1 LPPVLV
7 LRNGAKVTSPAIWW
21 ERRRPEIVEDFERE
35 VLGRVPRDA
44 PKVTWTV
51 VKTVE
56 ATVGAYPVIG
66 KLLLGHVDNSLDP
79 SIDVDIRM
87 TLVTP
92 AHAAGPVPV
101 MMMFGGRGL
110 PALEQGSPG
119 PGAFTPPP
127 GSDPPAT
134 EQLIADGWGYASI
147 MPGSIQADNGAGLTK
162 GIIGLVNRGPPR
174 KPEDSPLRISNR
186 GVAARSAQAIGRHL
200 RLYGP
205 EGSNLRLAGL
215 CDAGEEG
222 DFRRALERAGYG
234 RDLGRADLERLG
246 FYVCEADL
254 EDELVR
260 CLGASAVEEI
270 LAAHGRL
277 ASFRT
282 YQKQPAHRARTTE
295 EQLRGFLNNW
305 KIRLAA
311 PLVEALDLSS
321 VPRPLDGVLAALSGP
336 GCAGSACV
344 TADP

>member
-1 LPPVLV
+1 V
-7 LRNGAKVTSPAIWW
+7 
-21 ERRRPEIVEDFERE
+21 
-35 VLGRVPRDA
+35 
-44 PKVTWTV
+44 
-51 VKTVE
+51 
-56 ATVGAYPVIG
+56 
-66 KLLLGHVDNSLDP
+66 
-79 SIDVDIRM
+79 
-87 TLVTP
+87 
-92 AHAAGPVPV
+92 AG
-101 MMMFGGRGL
+101 
-110 PALEQGSPG
+110 
-119 PGAFTPPP
+119 
-127 GSDPPAT
+127 
-134 EQLIADGWGYASI
+134 
-147 MPGSIQADNGAGLTK
+147 
-162 GIIGLVNRGPPR
+162 
-174 KPEDSPLRISNR
+174 
-186 GVAARSAQAIGRHL
+186 AARSVVLVEGVSDKVALEALAARRGRNLAAEGVSVVPIGGAQAIGRHL

-311 PLVEALDLSS
+311 PLVEALDLSR
-321 VPRPLDGVLAALSGP
+321 VPRPLDGVLAALSDG
-336 GCAGSACV
+336 GR
-344 TADP
+344 